1 MSCLLGAYRP
11 SWSTQ
16 ALVADTMFF
25 SRRVSWVQI
34 YLTLTSWDNITP
46 FGEDSGQ
53 FLMGLSLEKQM
64 VAIVLGDGGSSSTG
78 FAAPYFSISENLTI
92 LRPSE
97 VASSTILG
105 LTSLMVTMTLRQGG
119 AELRMLVRLSSSLA
133 MTSLAPS
140 DSYVLRSDGQFLASF
155 RTEI

>member
-1 MSCLLGAYRP
+1 MVWARGRKEKRMSCLLGAYRP

-16 ALVADTMFF
+16 ALVADTMF
-25 SRRVSWVQI
+25 
-34 YLTLTSWDNITP
+34 SWDNITP

-53 FLMGLSLEKQM
+53 FLIGLSLEKQM
-64 VAIVLGDGGSSSTG
+64 VAIVLGDGGSSSTRL
-78 FAAPYFSISENLTI
+78 AAPYFSISENLTI

-133 MTSLAPS
+133 ITSLIS
-140 DSYVLRSDGQFLASF
+140 HCESTNDLA
-155 RTEI
+155 